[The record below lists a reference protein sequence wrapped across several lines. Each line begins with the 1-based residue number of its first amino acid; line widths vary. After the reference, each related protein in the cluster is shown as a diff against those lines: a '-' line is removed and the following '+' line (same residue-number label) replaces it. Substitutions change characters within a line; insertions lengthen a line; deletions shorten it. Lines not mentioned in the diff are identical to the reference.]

1 MEEKEKGEQREI
13 LKSDNIRRALA
24 VLSISVVMFVVKEV
38 MCVLSEVMWVQ
49 KASH

>member
-1 MEEKEKGEQREI
+1 MEEKDKGGEMEI
-13 LKSDNIRRALA
+13 LQSKNVRSALV
-24 VLSISVVMFVVKEV
+24 VLSISVVMCVVKKV